1 MADSRRHPGAGPGD
15 ATGLIAVAGAAPGL
29 GKSTVS
35 AALRDWLAGR
45 GLGVELFAEQD
56 VLTRCEFA
64 RVAAEFRA
72 GGVVDLKTV
81 LAAVSDYVAS
91 IQQAAVDVAITDSL
105 VPFVPS
111 LLAWGHDELAASA
124 FLHELAM
131 LLMPVRPVI
140 VYLDGDPRTALARA
154 ASREGP
160 GWLDWFVRKLARYQV
175 QPAVRDL
182 ETACAY
188 LEAER
193 DVTLRLIPAQ
203 QWEVVVID
211 HADEHSAA
219 EVARRTEDALAPWLA
234 GGSWLPRPGRDPVR

>member
-1 MADSRRHPGAGPGD
+1 M
-15 ATGLIAVAGAAPGL
+15 
-29 GKSTVS
+29 S

-56 VLTRCEFA
+56 VLTRREFA

-72 GGVVDLKTV
+72 AGVVDLKTV

-91 IQQAAVDVAITDSL
+91 IHQAAVDIAITDSL

-124 FLHELAM
+124 FLHELAT

-154 ASREGP
+154 AGREGP
-160 GWLDWFVRKLARYQV
+160 GWLDCFVRKLARYQV
-175 QPAVRDL
+175 QPAVRDV

-193 DVTLRLIPAQ
+193 DATLRLILAP

-211 HADEHSAA
+211 RADELSPAD
-219 EVARRTEDALAPWLA
+219 VARRTEEALAPWLA
-234 GGSWLPRPGRDPVR
+234 GGCCCRDAARPASIARLGRKGALR